1 MNLKE
6 EYKNINFADK
16 MIKRIELW
24 QEDDEKKEEII
35 KEYNKQLNKVIS
47 KNWLD
52 TYKVLS
58 ILFEEVIDIKYTIL
72 QIQSEIFDENFL
84 CFVWLILDDKG
95 EKTSKFLR
103 YETKK
108 EFQERVNNSDLQE
121 LYRNKAVIEIETK
134 DKSKVEDKLNS
145 IASDWNDSI
154 YIKYI

>member
-1 MNLKE
+1 MMK
-6 EYKNINFADK
+6 
-16 MIKRIELW
+16 
-24 QEDDEKKEEII
+24 KKEEII

-58 ILFEEVIDIKYTIL
+58 ILLEEVTDIKYTIL
-72 QIQSEIFDENFL
+72 QIQSEIFDENYI

-95 EKTSKFLR
+95 EITSKFLR

-134 DKSKVEDKLNS
+134 DKSKVEDKLNV
-145 IASDWNDSI
+145 IASDWIDSI